1 MSAIQFSIQ
10 CLCLGIFLV
19 LVFKV
24 VPALAYIITDLK
36 DIKNHLGIKNKEES
50 EQ

>member
-10 CLCLGIFLV
+10 CLCLGIFIV

-24 VPALAYIITDLK
+24 VPALAYIITDLNE
-36 DIKNHLGIKNKEES
+36 IKNHLGINNKS
-50 EQ
+50 DKEQ